1 MQFQKVK
8 SDFPLFQLHPEIV
21 YLDNAA
27 STQKPQLVIDGIAS
41 FLANDYANIHR
52 GMYRLS
58 EASEL
63 HYHKSKERVAQ
74 LLNCSAKEIIYSYNA
89 TYALNLL
96 AQSLVKSKM
105 LTKDDVVLVGL
116 RDHHAN
122 SLPWM
127 SLAEEF
133 GFQIEFIGL
142 DDSYQIDWD
151 DFHKKYSDKVK
162 VVACSQVS
170 NVTGMVYDI
179 QQLKKNLRPETFLV
193 VDASQSVPNM
203 QVDFQLLGADALV
216 FTGHKI
222 MASTGI

>member
-1 MQFQKVK
+1 MQFQKRK
-8 SDFPLFQLHPEIV
+8 SDFPLFQQHPEIV

-27 STQKPQLVIDGIAS
+27 STQKPQLVIDGISS

-58 EASEL
+58 ESSEL
-63 HYHKSKERVAQ
+63 HYHESKQRVAQ

-89 TYALNLL
+89 TYAINLL
-96 AQSLVKSKM
+96 AQSLVNSKM

-116 RDHHAN
+116 WDHHAN

-127 SLAEEF
+127 ALSEMV
-133 GFQIEFIGL
+133 GFQVEFFGL
-142 DDSYQIDWD
+142 DEQYQIDRA
-151 DFHKKYSDKVK
+151 DFQSKYTDNVK
-162 VVACSQVS
+162 VVACGQVS
-170 NVTGMVYDI
+170 NVTGMIYDL
-179 QQLKKNLRPETFLV
+179 QQIKTYLRPETFFL

-216 FTGHKI
+216 FTGHKM